1 MRKIILLLCMLLA
14 GCTATNIE
22 KQDVTYHRTIDGDTV
37 ELVMSGKVEKVRLLL
52 IDTPEKGANA
62 VQEQPYAQEAKKR
75 LEELLTKANKISVS
89 FEKSQRVDK
98 YGRLLAY
105 VFVDEQLVQET
116 LVKEGYARVAYY
128 KGNERYYKVLTVT
141 ETYAKQHRLKIWSLD
156 GYVTPRGYK
165 K

>member
-1 MRKIILLLCMLLA
+1 MLLA

-22 KQDVTYHRTIDGDTV
+22 KQVVTYHRTIDGDTV

-105 VFVDEQLVQET
+105 VFVDEQLDRKSV
-116 LVKEGYARVAYY
+116 V
-128 KGNERYYKVLTVT
+128 
-141 ETYAKQHRLKIWSLD
+141 
-156 GYVTPRGYK
+156 
-165 K
+165 